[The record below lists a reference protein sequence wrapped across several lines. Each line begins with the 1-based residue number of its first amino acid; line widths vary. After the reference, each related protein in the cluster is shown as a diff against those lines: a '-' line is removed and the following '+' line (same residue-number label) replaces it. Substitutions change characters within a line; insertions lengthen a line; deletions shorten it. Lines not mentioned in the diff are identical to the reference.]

1 VRWSGAGAAA
11 AAAEGAGS
19 LFFASLSP
27 SATQHVAT
35 INDSAFADRWG
46 VGFGPPRLT
55 DVRAQA
61 YVTGISVY
69 FEYIFFHWTKE
80 ILFFLR
86 NMFIWFFLA
95 DLFIW
100 LYMEY
105 YMWTYIVAVCRLKSE
120 RHII

>member
-1 VRWSGAGAAA
+1 MEWRAGAAA

-19 LFFASLSP
+19 LFFASLAP

-61 YVTGISVY
+61 YVTGISVC
-69 FEYIFFHWTKE
+69 FEYIFFIGPKK
-80 ILFFLR
+80 
-86 NMFIWFFLA
+86 
-95 DLFIW
+95 
-100 LYMEY
+100 Y
-105 YMWTYIVAVCRLKSE
+105 YSF
-120 RHII
+120 

>member
-1 VRWSGAGAAA
+1 MELEQRQQGWCGVGV
-11 AAAEGAGS
+11 

-27 SATQHVAT
+27 SAMQHVAT

-69 FEYIFFHWTKE
+69 FEYIFFSLDQRNT
-80 ILFFLR
+80 ILFEKYVYLVFLGR
-86 NMFIWFFLA
+86 SIYLVVYGVLYV
-95 DLFIW
+95 DL
-100 LYMEY
+100 YSRSMP
-105 YMWTYIVAVCRLKSE
+105 TKV
-120 RHII
+120 